1 MQTIDVGV
9 QHEQRVI
16 VKFIVAEGVASVE
29 IYRSLSAV
37 GGVAQWQNVGL

>member
-1 MQTIDVGV
+1 MQTMDVGV

-16 VKFIVAEGVASVE
+16 VKFIVADGVASAE
-29 IYRSLSAV
+29 IYRRLSAV